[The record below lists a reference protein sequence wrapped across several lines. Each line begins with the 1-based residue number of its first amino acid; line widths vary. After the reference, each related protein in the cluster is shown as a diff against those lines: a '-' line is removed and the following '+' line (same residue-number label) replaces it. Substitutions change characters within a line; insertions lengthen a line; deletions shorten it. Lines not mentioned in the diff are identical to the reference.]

1 MTAEAAMEHDG
12 ANGDDR
18 REQAD
23 DTPYPFV
30 PLVHEHLDDEEAVAR
45 SRAFLETMRGRR
57 TVRQFSTEPVP
68 FEVIANAVATAG
80 TAPSGA
86 HQQPW
91 TFVVVSD
98 PDVKRRIRAA
108 AEEEEWDNYHRR
120 MSEEWKAALRPLGT
134 DWVKAHLTTAPYLI
148 AVFEQAYGLVPDDAG
163 GERQVKHY
171 YAAESTGIAVGFLL
185 ASLRHAGLVAL
196 THTPSPMGFLREALG
211 RPRNERAFVL
221 IAVGHPT
228 PDCRVPDLQRKRLQE
243 IMVRV

>member
-1 MTAEAAMEHDG
+1 MEHENPDK
-12 ANGDDR
+12 DDPR
-18 REQAD
+18 GEVDVA
-23 DTPYPFV
+23 PYPFV
-30 PLVHEHLDDEEAVAR
+30 PLVHDRLPDEEAMTR
-45 SRAFLETMRGRR
+45 SRVFLKIMRGRR
-57 TVRQFSTEPVP
+57 TVRQFSDEPVP
-68 FEVIANAVATAG
+68 FELIANAVAAAG

-98 PDVKRRIRAA
+98 PDAKRRIRAA

-120 MSEEWKAALRPLGT
+120 MSEEWKAALRRLGT

-148 AVFEQAYGLVPDDAG
+148 AVFEQAYGLVPTGAG

-185 ASLRHAGLVAL
+185 ASLRQAGLVAL

-221 IAVGHPT
+221 IAVGHPA
-228 PDCRVPDLQRKRLQE
+228 PDCRVPDLRRKDLEE
-243 IMVRV
+243 ILVRV

>member
-1 MTAEAAMEHDG
+1 MEHND
-12 ANGDDR
+12 ASRDDR
-18 REQAD
+18 RGQAD
-23 DTPYPFV
+23 ETLYPFV

-57 TVRQFSTEPVP
+57 TVRQFSDEPVP
-68 FEVIANAVATAG
+68 FELIANAVAAAG

-98 PDVKRRIRAA
+98 PDVKRRIRVA
-108 AEEEEWDNYHRR
+108 AEEEERDNYHRR

-148 AVFEQAYGLVPDDAG
+148 AVFEQAYGLILDSG
-163 GERQVKHY
+163 GRERQIKHY

-185 ASLRHAGLVAL
+185 ASLRQAGLVAL
-196 THTPSPMGFLREALG
+196 THTPSPMGFLRETLG

-221 IAVGHPT
+221 IAVGHPA
-228 PDCRVPDLQRKRLQE
+228 PDCRVPDLQRKGLQE

>member
-1 MTAEAAMEHDG
+1 MEDDG
-12 ANGDDR
+12 ASGDDLR
-18 REQAD
+18 GQAD
-23 DTPYPFV
+23 ETCYPFV
-30 PLVHEHLDDEEAVAR
+30 SLVHEHLDDEEAVAR

-68 FEVIANAVATAG
+68 FELIANAVATAG

-98 PDVKRRIRAA
+98 PDAKRRIRAA
-108 AEEEEWDNYHRR
+108 AEEEERDNYHRR

-134 DWVKAHLTTAPYLI
+134 DWVKTHLTTAPYLI
-148 AVFEQAYGLVPDDAG
+148 AVFEQAYGLVPDGAG

-196 THTPSPMGFLREALG
+196 THTPSPMGFLRVALG

-228 PDCRVPDLQRKRLQE
+228 ADCRVPDLQRKRLQE
-243 IMVRV
+243 IMVRI

>member
-1 MTAEAAMEHDG
+1 MEHDG
-12 ANGDDR
+12 GSGDDR
-18 REQAD
+18 RGQAD
-23 DTPYPFV
+23 ETLYPFV
-30 PLVHEHLDDEEAVAR
+30 PLVHEHLDDGEAAAR

-57 TVRQFSTEPVP
+57 TVRQFSDEPVP
-68 FEVIANAVATAG
+68 FELIANAVAAAG

-98 PDVKRRIRAA
+98 PDVKRRIRVA
-108 AEEEEWDNYHRR
+108 AEEEERDNYHRR

-148 AVFEQAYGLVPDDAG
+148 AVFEQAYGLILDSG
-163 GERQVKHY
+163 GRERQIKHY

-185 ASLRHAGLVAL
+185 ASLRQAGLVAL
-196 THTPSPMGFLREALG
+196 THTPSPMGFLRETLG

-221 IAVGHPT
+221 IAVGHPA
-228 PDCRVPDLQRKRLQE
+228 PDCRVPDLQRKGLQE

>member
-1 MTAEAAMEHDG
+1 MERDG
-12 ANGDDR
+12 ANDANGDDPR
-18 REQAD
+18 GQAD
-23 DTPYPFV
+23 DTTPYPFV
-30 PLVHEHLDDEEAVAR
+30 PLAHERLADEEAVAR
-45 SRAFLETMRGRR
+45 SRTFLATMRGRR
-57 TVRQFSTEPVP
+57 TVRQFSAEPVP

-108 AEEEEWDNYHRR
+108 AEEEERDNYHRR
-120 MSEEWKAALRPLGT
+120 MSDEWKAALLPLGT

-148 AVFEQAYGLVPDDAG
+148 AVFEQAYGLVPDGAG

-185 ASLRHAGLVAL
+185 ASLRQAGLVAL

-221 IAVGHPT
+221 IAAGHPA
-228 PDCRVPDLQRKRLQE
+228 PDCRIPDLHRKGLDE

>member
-1 MTAEAAMEHDG
+1 MDTAMERDD
-12 ANGDDR
+12 ARGDDR
-18 REQAD
+18 PGQAD
-23 DTPYPFV
+23 DTLYPFV
-30 PLVHEHLDDEEAVAR
+30 PLVHERLDDEEAIAR
-45 SRAFLETMRGRR
+45 SRAFLATMQGRR
-57 TVRQFSTEPVP
+57 TVRQFSAEAVP

-98 PDVKRRIRAA
+98 PDVKRRIRVA
-108 AEEEEWDNYHRR
+108 AEEEERDNYHRR

-134 DWVKAHLTTAPYLI
+134 DWVKTHLTTAPYLI
-148 AVFEQAYGLVPDDAG
+148 AVFEQAYGLVPDGAG

-185 ASLRHAGLVAL
+185 ASLRQAGLVAL

-221 IAVGHPT
+221 IAVGHPA
-228 PDCRVPDLQRKRLQE
+228 PDCRIPDLRRKGLDE
-243 IMVRV
+243 IMVRA

>member
-1 MTAEAAMEHDG
+1 MEHDG

-23 DTPYPFV
+23 DTRYPFV

-108 AEEEEWDNYHRR
+108 AEEEEWDNYYRR

-134 DWVKAHLTTAPYLI
+134 DWVKAHLTSSPSSSRLTVSSLTMR
-148 AVFEQAYGLVPDDAG
+148 VGSV
-163 GERQVKHY
+163 RS
-171 YAAESTGIAVGFLL
+171 STTT
-185 ASLRHAGLVAL
+185 R
-196 THTPSPMGFLREALG
+196 PSP
-211 RPRNERAFVL
+211 RASRS
-221 IAVGHPT
+221 GS
-228 PDCRVPDLQRKRLQE
+228 C
-243 IMVRV
+243 